1 MSWLANSIQ
10 AYLLVFIYHYYKSV
24 SSLCLRLIFWALH
37 VVLALSNTSKPN
49 NQYRYPWYAILLQ
62 LILSFFF
69 LTKDTENQEDEQ
81 NAMQED
87 NDEASDEYNLG
98 MK

>member
-1 MSWLANSIQ
+1 MQFCYNL
-10 AYLLVFIYHYYKSV
+10 F
-24 SSLCLRLIFWALH
+24 CL
-37 VVLALSNTSKPN
+37 S
-49 NQYRYPWYAILLQ
+49 
-62 LILSFFF
+62 F